1 MSFLPINLTNKKS
14 SLYLQREFLVNR
26 WLIFLF
32 FLFRYT
38 NTIWSLFVTSTFI
51 VHFQLL
57 ENCAEQVNCKRWAF
71 KKRGNWTQHINNTNE
86 TRKTNNKQTTNISKF
101 TFYLWINKYR
111 IYRQNKLCYPI
122 INLYVLRHDLKISW
136 GASRENIGI

>member
-1 MSFLPINLTNKKS
+1 M
-14 SLYLQREFLVNR
+14 
-26 WLIFLF
+26 
-32 FLFRYT
+32 
-38 NTIWSLFVTSTFI
+38 
-51 VHFQLL
+51 
-57 ENCAEQVNCKRWAF
+57 
-71 KKRGNWTQHINNTNE
+71 QHINNTNE

-136 GASRENIGI
+136 DASRESIDI